1 MLPEAAT
8 LLNPLFLALP
18 IVNPLGLASSYLQM
32 TADWPDHARAS
43 MARRIAVNSLFLLVA
58 AAFLGSLIL
67 IFFGLSLNA
76 VSVGGGILV
85 AAYGWRLLN
94 CDDHTTLSTPTEPT
108 EELISS
114 RAFFLLTFPLTCGLG
129 SISIAITLGAS
140 LFSDGVVFDTAA
152 LVTLIGLLIVSI
164 AVCLCFRSATT
175 LVGPIGKT
183 GGMVLLRL
191 SALASKSYSA
201 PASKSSAAAK
211 PC

>member
-32 TADWPDHARAS
+32 TADWLDQAHAS

-58 AAFLGSLIL
+58 AAFLGSLIR
-67 IFFGLSLNA
+67 LSLNA

-85 AAYGWRLLN
+85 AAYGRRLLN

-114 RAFFLLTFPLTCGLG
+114 RAFFLLTFPLTCKLG
-129 SISIAITLGAS
+129 SISIAIILGAS
-140 LFSDGVVFDTAA
+140 LFSDGVVFDAAA
-152 LVTLIGLLIVSI
+152 LVTLIGLLMVSI

-183 GGMVLLRL
+183 GGMVLLCL

-201 PASKSSAAAK
+201 PALKSSAAAK

>member
-58 AAFLGSLIL
+58 AAFLGSLIR
-67 IFFGLSLNA
+67 LSLNA
-76 VSVGGGILV
+76 VSVGCGILV